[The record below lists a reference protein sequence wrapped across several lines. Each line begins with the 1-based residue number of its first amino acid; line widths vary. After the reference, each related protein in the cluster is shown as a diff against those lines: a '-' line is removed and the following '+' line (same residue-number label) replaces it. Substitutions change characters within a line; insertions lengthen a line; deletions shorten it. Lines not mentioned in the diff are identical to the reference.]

1 MPALSGAE
9 VPALSGAEVLVLIY
23 FFLNIKL
30 NIQINNF
37 ILSTRRNILVVLF
50 ILYCIHTSIG
60 QQTEIT
66 NTRIISFNSL
76 QDTTIL
82 VSETVIPGS
91 IYWEV
96 KNDSIYIPFSLIDN
110 SIQIE
115 NITPG
120 AYPDS
125 ITLHYKVLPYPF
137 HREINLFDSSQ
148 IKMVAGDIYYDP
160 IRPSTRNELIE
171 STGLQYDG
179 ALTRGVSAGNNQS
192 LVFDSE
198 LNLQLSGNIGDGY
211 GIRAAITDNNLPI
224 QPDGTTRQLQEFDK
238 VFIEITKDQHA
249 VLAGDFDAINSP
261 GYFMRYNRKLKG
273 AQYSYSGKPVN
284 QPWSFKGSAAV
295 SRGKFTRQ
303 TIIPSEGNQGP
314 YPLRGENGELFI
326 IVLAGSE
333 KVFIDGRQL
342 IRGEDA
348 DYIMDYNQ
356 SEITFTRN
364 ILINVRHRITVE
376 FEYAQFNFQKSHN
389 AFEARYDKERL
400 QSFVQF
406 FQEKDSKTVTGDL
419 ELTPEDLTLLSMAG
433 DAGERF
439 YKSGIRATTENF
451 NTNAI
456 LYTSID
462 TIVEGV
468 LYEDVLRWSTQ
479 PENANLIV
487 SFSEVG
493 VGGGDYIISPNP
505 SPNGRVYQWVAPDET
520 TGDKSGNFSPLLPLQ
535 PPQQKQMLTAG
546 VQYKLKHN
554 GLVSAET
561 GLSRNDLNRY
571 SPIDDNDN
579 FGAAIKVNITQP
591 VPLGI
596 KWTLTPFGG
605 YESSGASFRV
615 LDPYRNPEF
624 VRDWN
629 LPQTITTSHEQL
641 PTMGLRIGTSRKFF
655 LQYQYDGLFRTGVYN
670 GNRHSGQLNIDSSG
684 WKINGLVSL
693 LEAKDFLNT
702 TKFVRP
708 SFTVERVVLK
718 EGDWRL
724 GTSYFE
730 DRNEVRDKGNDSLRF
745 NSFIQNRFSAYIR
758 NNPEALTHLQL
769 GFHQERPKLVSGNQF
784 VLSEKVSEWNL
795 SGHFHQLENLKL
807 DYTVRHRDA
816 EPLLQDAGNRNINLL
831 GRLDLRADLI
841 KKAIKYSA
849 GYEIGNGQEPK
860 AEFKYIKVPK
870 GEGIYIWVDD
880 GDGVEEVNEFEQAP
894 FADQGEYIK
903 LSVFNNEFIRTRSLN
918 IQQSVNFDLRL
929 IKPVGLLSKI
939 AFLST
944 YQLNRKIREEN
955 ESPFWNPFY
964 QQYPDTA
971 ILGNAST
978 LRNILYWNRSST
990 AYDIQLGH
998 LIQRNQILQT
1008 SGFEFRQVEDYTLR
1022 WRFSLQKKTD
1032 LVLNLRKGER
1042 ENRSQFFANKTY
1054 LLDQL
1059 EAGPELNVILKD
1071 KFRITG
1077 AYQYLEQEN
1086 RSGDE
1091 KFTSNKFSL
1100 EGAWRKSANI
1110 DIRAQIS
1117 LIDIKYES
1125 LGNQNI
1131 DFAILQGLQT
1141 GENIL
1146 WSAQFNTRITK
1157 SLVLTLIYNGRKTG
1171 DVKTIHTGSA
1181 QVRAAF

>member
-1 MPALSGAE
+1 MIKNNKHYLQVRRIALLIILFFQLTFISG
-9 VPALSGAEVLVLIY
+9 
-23 FFLNIKL
+23 
-30 NIQINNF
+30 QINT
-37 ILSTRRNILVVLF
+37 LSNKRSVQLF
-50 ILYCIHTSIG
+50 PVSDTI
-60 QQTEIT
+60 IT
-66 NTRIISFNSL
+66 F
-76 QDTTIL
+76 
-82 VSETVIPGS
+82 SETIIPGS
-91 IYWEV
+91 ITWVMNGDSIQLPFEV
-96 KNDSIYIPFSLIDN
+96 KENTIYLNNTIS
-110 SIQIE
+110 E
-115 NITPG
+115 N
-120 AYPDS
+120 YPDT
-125 ITLHYKVLPYPF
+125 ITLQYQVLPYPF
-137 HREINLFDSSQ
+137 HTEINLYDSSQ
-148 IKMVAGDIYYDP
+148 IKMVEGDIYYDP
-160 IRPSTRNELIE
+160 ITPRTNNELIE

-179 ALTRGVSAGNNQS
+179 ALTRGISAGNNQS

-273 AQYSYSGKPVN
+273 AQYSYSGKPVH

-333 KVFIDGRQL
+333 KVYIDGRLL

-356 SEITFTRN
+356 SELTFTRN
-364 ILINVRHRITVE
+364 ILINVRHRITIE

-389 AFEARYDKERL
+389 AFEARYDKNRL
-400 QSFVQF
+400 QSFVHF

-419 ELTPEDLTLLSMAG
+419 ELTSEDLSLLSMAG

-439 YKSGIRATTENF
+439 YKNGIRPVTENF
-451 NTNAI
+451 NTNSI

-462 TIVEGV
+462 TLVAGV
-468 LYEDVLRWSTQ
+468 FYKDVLRWSTQ

-493 VGGGDYIISPNP
+493 TGGGDYVISPNP
-505 SPNGRVYQWVAPDET
+505 SPNGRVYQWVAPDQT
-520 TGDKSGNFSPLLPLQ
+520 TGDKNGNFAPVLPLQ

-546 VQYKLKHN
+546 IQYKLKNN

-571 SPIDDNDN
+571 SAIDDTDN
-579 FGAAIKVNITQP
+579 FGAAVKVNVSQP
-591 VPLGI
+591 IPLGVT
-596 KWTLTPFGG
+596 WTLTPFGG
-605 YESSGASFRV
+605 YESSGVNFRV

-641 PTMGLRIGTSRKFF
+641 PTLGLRIGTSRKVFM
-655 LQYQYDGLFRTGVYN
+655 QYQYDGLFRTGVYN

-684 WKINGLVSL
+684 WKVNALVSML
-693 LEAKDFLNT
+693 DAKDFLNT
-702 TKFVRP
+702 TKFIRP
-708 SFTVERVVLK
+708 SFSIERVVLK

-724 GTSYFE
+724 GTTFFE
-730 DRNEVRDKGNDSLRF
+730 DRNEVRDKSNDSLRF
-745 NSFIQNRFSAYIR
+745 NSFIQNRYSAYIR
-758 NNPEALTHLQL
+758 NNPEAKTHVQL
-769 GFHQERPKLVSGNQF
+769 GFHQERPKLVSGNKF
-784 VLSEKVSEWNL
+784 VLSEKVREWNL
-795 SGHFHQLENLKL
+795 IGHFHQLENLKL

-816 EPLLQDAGNRNINLL
+816 EPLLQDAGNRSINLL

-860 AEFKYIKVPK
+860 AEYKYVKVPK

-929 IKPVGLLSKI
+929 LKAQGLLSKI

-990 AYDIQLGH
+990 VYDIQLGH
-998 LIQRNQILQT
+998 LIQRNQLLQT
-1008 SGFEFRQVEDYTLR
+1008 SGFEFRQAEDYTLR

-1032 LVLNLRKGER
+1032 LVLNMRKGER
-1042 ENRSQFFANKTY
+1042 ENRSQYFANKTY
-1054 LLDQL
+1054 LLDQF

-1100 EGAWRKSANI
+1100 EGAWRKSVNI

-1117 LIDIKYES
+1117 LIDIKYAS

-1131 DFAILQGLQT
+1131 DFSILQGLQT

-1146 WSAQFNTRITK
+1146 WSAQVNTRITK